1 MNQNYVPGDL
11 PWRDRLYEYTRPLLR
26 RIRPLRPSNQPGM
39 GAIPQPEG
47 ATFRVWAPNAHAVF
61 VSGSFNNWSMNRTE
75 LVHEANGYWSADV
88 IAAQAGDQYKFVLR
102 NEAQMI
108 TRADPYATEIAPP
121 FLNSVVGGG
130 SEFVQA
136 VDDFQIPPLNEL
148 VIYECHVGTFAA
160 DRHDQPGTFQGV
172 VDKLPYLQSL
182 GINAIELMPV
192 MEFPGDY
199 SWGYNPAFPFAI
211 TQTYGGRAGLHK
223 LIQAAHNHNI
233 AVIVDVVYNH
243 FGPQDLSLWQF
254 DGWQQDG
261 KGGIYFYNDWRAQTP
276 WADTRPDYGRTEV
289 RQYIRDNV
297 IMWLA
302 EFGVDGL
309 RWDATSFIRNVHG
322 HDNDPGSDIPE
333 GWSLMQTINAEVNGR
348 WPHKLNIAEDLQG
361 NAWLTNDT
369 EAGGAGFNSQWDS
382 HFVHPI
388 RKAIIT
394 SHDEDR
400 DMFAVRDAITFRYGE
415 DAFARVI
422 YTESHDEVANGKARV
437 PEEIAPGT
445 AATLFA
451 KKRAALGA
459 ALMLTTPGVPMLF
472 QGQEFLESGWF
483 DDHVPLDWQKADSNS
498 GIVQLYR
505 DLIHLRRNSGSNT
518 RGLTGTHVN
527 VYHVDNEQKVIAYHR
542 WFEGGAGDD
551 VIVVANFS
559 HKPLD
564 EYKLG
569 FPHPGLWRVR
579 FNSDLDR
586 YDHEFTVHICADV
599 EVVAGGGDETAVMP
613 YTGSITIGQYSI
625 LICSVDSL

>member
-1 MNQNYVPGDL
+1 MNQNYMSGDL
-11 PWRDRLYEYTRPLLR
+11 PWRDRLYEYTRPLLH
-26 RIRPLRPSNQPGM
+26 RIRPLRSSTQPGM

-47 ATFRVWAPNAHAVF
+47 TTFRVWAPNAHAVF
-61 VSGSFNNWSMNRTE
+61 VSGSFNNWSLNRTE
-75 LVHEANGYWSADV
+75 LAHEANGYWSADV
-88 IAAQAGDQYKFVLR
+88 AGAQPGDEYKFIVR
-102 NEAQMI
+102 NAAQMI

-121 FLNSVVGGG
+121 FLNSVISAGT
-130 SEFVQA
+130 ELETPEA
-136 VDDFQIPPLNEL
+136 DDFQMPLLNEL
-148 VIYECHVGTFAA
+148 VIYELHVGTFAA
-160 DRHDQPGTFQGV
+160 DGTDLPGTFRGV

-192 MEFPGDY
+192 KEFPGDY

-211 TQTYGGRAGLHK
+211 TQTYGGRAGLQK
-223 LIQAAHNHNI
+223 LIRAAHVHGI

-276 WADTRPDYGRTEV
+276 WAETRPDYGRTEV

-297 IMWLA
+297 IMWLE

-309 RWDATSFIRNVHG
+309 RWDATAFIRNVHG
-322 HDNDPGSDIPE
+322 HDNDPNSDIPE
-333 GWSLMQTINAEVNGR
+333 GWSLMQMINAEVNGR

-369 EAGGAGFNSQWDS
+369 AAGGAGFNSQWDS

-394 SHDEDR
+394 PHDEDR
-400 DMFAVRDAITFRYGE
+400 DMVAVCDAITFRYGE

-451 KKRAALGA
+451 KKRAVLGA

-472 QGQEFLESGWF
+472 QGQEFLEGGWF
-483 DDHVPLDWQKADSNS
+483 DDHVPLDWQKAVTNS
-498 GIVQLYR
+498 GVVQLYR
-505 DLIHLRRNSGSNT
+505 DLIHLRRNSDNNT
-518 RGLTGTHVN
+518 RGLTGAHVN

-542 WFEGGAGDD
+542 WFAGGAGDD

-559 HKPLD
+559 HKPLID
-564 EYKLG
+564 YEIG

-579 FNSDLDR
+579 FNSGLNK
-586 YDHEFTVHICADV
+586 YDDEFGDYICADV
-599 EVVAGGGDETAVMP
+599 EVVEGNVEVTAVMP
-613 YTGSITIGQYSI
+613 CAGTITVGPYSV
-625 LICSVDSL
+625 LIFSVD

>member
-1 MNQNYVPGDL
+1 MNQNYLPGDL

-26 RIRPLRPSNQPGM
+26 RIRPLRPSTQSGM
-39 GAIPQPEG
+39 GAIPQPDG
-47 ATFRVWAPNAHAVF
+47 AAFRVWAPNAHAVF
-61 VSGSFNNWSMNRTE
+61 VSGSFNNWSLNRTE
-75 LVHEANGYWSADV
+75 LAHEANGYWSADV
-88 IAAQAGDQYKFVLR
+88 AGAQSGDEYKFVLR
-102 NEAQMI
+102 NAAQMI

-121 FLNSVVGGG
+121 FLNSVISADTEV
-130 SEFVQA
+130 ETLETDNFRM
-136 VDDFQIPPLNEL
+136 PPLNEL
-148 VIYECHVGTFAA
+148 VIYELHVGTFAA
-160 DRHDQPGTFQGV
+160 DGTDLPGTFQGV

-192 MEFPGDY
+192 KEFPGDY

-211 TQTYGGRAGLHK
+211 TQTYGGRSGLQK
-223 LIQAAHNHNI
+223 LIRAAHAHGI

-276 WADTRPDYGRTEV
+276 WADTRPDYGRNEV

-297 IMWLA
+297 IMWLE

-322 HDNDPGSDIPE
+322 HDGDPSSDIPE

-369 EAGGAGFNSQWDS
+369 AAGGAGFHSQWDS

-388 RKAIIT
+388 RNAIIT
-394 SHDEDR
+394 PHDEDR
-400 DMFAVRDAITFRYGE
+400 DMLAVRDAITFRYSD

-437 PEEIAPGT
+437 PEEIAPET
-445 AATLFA
+445 TATLFA
-451 KKRAALGA
+451 KKRATLGA
-459 ALMLTTPGVPMLF
+459 ALVLTTPGVPMLF

-483 DDHVPLDWQKADSNS
+483 DDHVPLDWQKADKNS
-498 GIVQLYR
+498 GLVQLYR
-505 DLIHLRRNSGSNT
+505 DLIHLRRNVDNNT
-518 RGLTGTHVN
+518 RGLTGAHVN
-527 VYHVDNEQKVIAYHR
+527 VYHVDNEQKVIAYQR
-542 WFEGGAGDD
+542 WFAGGVGDD

-559 HKPLD
+559 HKPLVDYAVSFPD
-564 EYKLG
+564 EG
-569 FPHPGLWRVR
+569 VWHVR
-579 FNSDLDR
+579 FNSDLNG
-586 YDHEFTVHICADV
+586 YDDEFGNHVCADV
-599 EVVAGGGDETAVMP
+599 EVVESAGGETAVMP
-613 YTGSITIGQYSI
+613 YAANITLGAYSI
-625 LICSVDSL
+625 LIFSQG